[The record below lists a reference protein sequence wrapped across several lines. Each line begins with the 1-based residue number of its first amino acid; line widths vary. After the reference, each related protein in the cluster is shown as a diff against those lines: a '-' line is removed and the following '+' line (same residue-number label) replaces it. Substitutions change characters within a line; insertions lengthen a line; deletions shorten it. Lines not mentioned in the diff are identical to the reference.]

1 MVIVLGGGGK
11 RRLLLRYNILQPA
24 RNQLPSRRGPPH
36 PTQPLLL
43 EKRNIS
49 IGLFFFPPSFDARWS
64 TRWSNSSAYIYVI
77 LRPRWWRRQSGGWKE
92 EEAWSITSIK
102 SVARGRE
109 GDCFIFGAAAA
120 GIDIAREREKEE
132 MAGLTRAIVVIF
144 CAYALGISK
153 ERERE
158 RAEWYI

>member
-1 MVIVLGGGGK
+1 MLVGRPDDLTRLLMYRRYYDHGGGGDNPGVGRR
-11 RRLLLRYNILQPA
+11 RRLDQLLRSRVLQE
-24 RNQLPSRRGPPH
+24 G
-36 PTQPLLL
+36 
-43 EKRNIS
+43 
-49 IGLFFFPPSFDARWS
+49 
-64 TRWSNSSAYIYVI
+64 
-77 LRPRWWRRQSGGWKE
+77 
-92 EEAWSITSIK
+92 
-102 SVARGRE
+102 GRE

-158 RAEWYI
+158 QSGIFKDRRVLTQDGR